1 MIKLENVNKYFN
13 RHKKNELHV
22 INNTSLTLEDK
33 GLVALLGPS
42 GCGKTTLLNAIGG
55 LDKVNSGN
63 IYINGEKITKR
74 SVSKVDKIRNLNIGY
89 IFQDYY
95 LVNNMTVFD
104 NVALVLK
111 INGINDKSEISK
123 RVNYVLDKVG
133 MYRYRNK
140 YANML
145 SGGERQRVGI
155 ARAIVK
161 DPSIIIADEPTGNL
175 DSKNTI
181 EVMNIIK
188 AISKDRLVILVTHET
203 ELADFYASRILK
215 IEDGKII
222 GDTINEHNNELDYR
236 LENKI
241 YLKDIEKHNIL
252 SDENID
258 INYYS
263 DNNEK
268 INITLVV
275 KNGNIYIES
284 SNKVEVIDNS
294 SSIELVDDHYKKMSK
309 DIYQEYK
316 FDFDS
321 VIDKNIKKRY
331 SSIFNPITLIKNGFN
346 KVINYSVAKK
356 LLLVGFFLSGVFI
369 TYSVSSLYGINN
381 IEDKNFVNMNKNY
394 LVVDSPKLNVNNF
407 LKYEK
412 DENVNYILPGNSLI
426 SFKVKY
432 DDYYQSMNY
441 SDSINGSM
449 SSINMISEKDIV
461 IGRMPSSSKE
471 IVIDKLVFNNYYNNM
486 YPIMLG
492 INEPE
497 NLFNRKLSVGK
508 MDGFE
513 IVGVVDMGSPS
524 IYVNESEFVNIIYN
538 TDVLYDYSDID
549 YDIEYTSYDMV
560 ETENNVSLYDIDLFK
575 DKITISSGN
584 SPKDYEV
591 IVNIKYKDLYELN
604 KEIDTKVNNKKLMV
618 VGYYKSDD
626 VDYILT
632 NNNTIK
638 YDIVSKGKDL
648 YLSVKDKDKALKDYR
663 NMGLNIKDSYVYSR
677 DKYVKDRTSSMASTL
692 IFSVVILS
700 ISLIEIYLMMRSSF
714 LSRIKEVGIYRAIG
728 MKKLDIYKMFT
739 GEIIAISTIGSMTG
753 VLFTSYIIY
762 QLTTVSYYANKFLV
776 NGYTIITVIILVY
789 LFNLLVGLLPCSLT
803 LRKTPAEIMSRNDI

>member
-241 YLKDIEKHNIL
+241 YLKDIKKHNIL

-284 SNKVEVIDNS
+284 NNKVEVIDNS

-394 LVVDSPKLNVNNF
+394 LVVDSPKLNINNF

-471 IVIDKLVFNNYYNNM
+471 IVIDKLVFDNYYNNM

-604 KEIDTKVNNKKLMV
+604 KEIDTKVNNKKLKV

-626 VDYILT
+626 VDYMLT

-789 LFNLLVGLLPCSLT
+789 LFNLLVGLLPCALT

>member
-95 LVNNMTVFD
+95 LVNNITVFD

-626 VDYILT
+626 VDYMLT

>member
-95 LVNNMTVFD
+95 LVNNITVFD

-188 AISKDRLVILVTHET
+188 AISKDRIVILVTHET

-461 IGRMPSSSKE
+461 IGRMSSSSKE

-492 INEPE
+492 IDEPE

-538 TDVLYDYSDID
+538 TDVLYDYSDMD

-584 SPKDYEV
+584 SPKDYGV

-604 KEIDTKVNNKKLMV
+604 KEIDTKVNNKKLKV

-626 VDYILT
+626 VDYMLT

-789 LFNLLVGLLPCSLT
+789 LFNLLVGLLPCTLT

>member
-42 GCGKTTLLNAIGG
+42 GCGKTTLLNAMGG

-95 LVNNMTVFD
+95 LVNNMTIFD

-394 LVVDSPKLNVNNF
+394 LVVDSTKLNVNNF

-604 KEIDTKVNNKKLMV
+604 KEIDTKVNNKKLKV

>member
-95 LVNNMTVFD
+95 LVNNITVFD

-111 INGINDKSEISK
+111 INGINDKSEIFK

-284 SNKVEVIDNS
+284 NNKVEVIDNS

-471 IVIDKLVFNNYYNNM
+471 IVIDKLVFDNYYNNM

-560 ETENNVSLYDIDLFK
+560 ETKNNVSLYDIDLFK

-604 KEIDTKVNNKKLMV
+604 KEIDTKVNNKKLKV

-626 VDYILT
+626 ADYMLT

-692 IFSVVILS
+692 IFSVVVLS

>member
-95 LVNNMTVFD
+95 LVNNITVFD

-284 SNKVEVIDNS
+284 NNKVEVIDNS

-471 IVIDKLVFNNYYNNM
+471 IVIDKLVFDNYYNNM

-604 KEIDTKVNNKKLMV
+604 KEIDTKVNNKKLKV

-626 VDYILT
+626 VDYMLT

-692 IFSVVILS
+692 IFSVVVLS

-789 LFNLLVGLLPCSLT
+789 LFNLLVGLLPCALT

>member
-95 LVNNMTVFD
+95 LVNNITVFD

-412 DENVNYILPGNSLI
+412 DENVNYILSGNSLI

-626 VDYILT
+626 VDYMLT

>member
-95 LVNNMTVFD
+95 LVNNITVFD

-284 SNKVEVIDNS
+284 NNKVEVIDNS

-394 LVVDSPKLNVNNF
+394 LVVDSPKLNINNF

-471 IVIDKLVFNNYYNNM
+471 IVIDKLVFDNYYNNM

-604 KEIDTKVNNKKLMV
+604 KEIDTKVNNKKLKV

-626 VDYILT
+626 VDYMLT

-692 IFSVVILS
+692 IFSVVVLS

-789 LFNLLVGLLPCSLT
+789 LFNLLVGLLPCALT

>member
-13 RHKKNELHV
+13 RYKKNELHV

-241 YLKDIEKHNIL
+241 YLKDIKKHNIL

-294 SSIELVDDHYKKMSK
+294 SNIELVDDHYKKMSK

-394 LVVDSPKLNVNNF
+394 LVVDSPKLNINNF

-461 IGRMPSSSKE
+461 IGRMTSSSKE
-471 IVIDKLVFNNYYNNM
+471 IVIDKLVFDNYYNNM

-538 TDVLYDYSDID
+538 TEVLYDYSDID

-604 KEIDTKVNNKKLMV
+604 KETDTKVNNKKLKV

-626 VDYILT
+626 VDYMLT

-692 IFSVVILS
+692 IFSVVVLS

-789 LFNLLVGLLPCSLT
+789 LFNLLVGLLPCALT

>member
-1 MIKLENVNKYFN
+1 MIKLENVNKFFN

-95 LVNNMTVFD
+95 LVNNITVFD

-449 SSINMISEKDIV
+449 SSINRISEKDIV

-538 TDVLYDYSDID
+538 TDVIYDYSDMD

-604 KEIDTKVNNKKLMV
+604 KEIDTKVNNKKLKV

-626 VDYILT
+626 VDYMLT

-789 LFNLLVGLLPCSLT
+789 LFNLLVGLLPCTLT

>member
-63 IYINGEKITKR
+63 IYINGERISKR

-111 INGINDKSEISK
+111 INGINDKNEITK

-133 MYRYRNK
+133 MYRYRNR

-222 GDTINEHNNELDYR
+222 GDTINEHDNELDYR

-258 INYYS
+258 VNYYS

-284 SNKVEVIDNS
+284 NNKVEVIDNS
-294 SSIELVDDHYKKMSK
+294 SSIELIDDHYKKMSK

-331 SSIFNPITLIKNGFN
+331 TSIFNPITLIKNGFN
-346 KVINYSVAKK
+346 KVINYSVMKK

-369 TYSVSSLYGINN
+369 TYSISSLFGINN

-394 LVVDSPKLNVNNF
+394 LIVDSNNLSVNNF

-412 DENVNYILPGNSLI
+412 DENINYILPGNSFI
-426 SFKVKY
+426 SFKIKY

-441 SDSINGSM
+441 SDNINGSM
-449 SSINMISEKDIV
+449 SSINMISEKDI
-461 IGRMPSSSKE
+461 IKGRMPSSSKE
-471 IVIDKLVFNNYYNNM
+471 IVIDKLVFNTYYNGL
-486 YPIMLG
+486 YPVMLG

-538 TDVLYDYSDID
+538 TDVLYDYSDMD
-549 YDIEYTSYDMV
+549 YDIGYTSYDMV
-560 ETENNVSLYDIDLFK
+560 ETENNVSLYDMDLFK
-575 DKITISSGN
+575 GRITISSGN

-604 KEIDTKVNNKKLMV
+604 KEIDTKVNNKKLKV

-626 VDYILT
+626 VDYMLT

-638 YDIVSKGKDL
+638 YDIVSKGKDM
-648 YLSVKDKDKALKDYR
+648 YLSVKDKNKALKDYR

-692 IFSVVILS
+692 IFSVVVLS

-728 MKKLDIYKMFT
+728 MKKVDIYKMFV

-776 NGYTIITVIILVY
+776 NGYTILTVVILVY
-789 LFNLLVGLLPCSLT
+789 LFNLLVGLLPCALT

>member
-95 LVNNMTVFD
+95 LVNNITVFD

-394 LVVDSPKLNVNNF
+394 LVVDSPKLNINNF

-471 IVIDKLVFNNYYNNM
+471 IVIDKLVFDNYYNNL

-604 KEIDTKVNNKKLMV
+604 KEIDTKVNNKKLKV

-626 VDYILT
+626 VDYMLT

-692 IFSVVILS
+692 IFSVVVLS

>member
-394 LVVDSPKLNVNNF
+394 LVVDSPKLNINNF

-461 IGRMPSSSKE
+461 LGRMPSSSKE
-471 IVIDKLVFNNYYNNM
+471 IVIDKLVFDNYYNNM

-508 MDGFE
+508 MGGFE

-549 YDIEYTSYDMV
+549 YDIEYPSYDMV

-604 KEIDTKVNNKKLMV
+604 KEIDTKVNNKKLKV

-626 VDYILT
+626 VDYMLT